1 MGEELNK
8 LTTLLRVGFPFLH
21 GATSLGK
28 TVIT

>member
-8 LTTLLRVGFPFLH
+8 LTTLLRVGFFF